1 MWLRSPITKSY
12 LVPWACATQVFYDK
26 LVGIKYGTPEEGDA
40 SDKKPPDQ
48 QQDQAQTQKQE
59 DAPASG
65 DSAQA
70 RNSPAS
76 DSSSSVTQRPDVAAD
91 KSAPAGASSGTVTGK
106 DVARSTGTSQ
116 TGEPAPVTPAA
127 VGASTRV
134 DGASSTAD
142 KSAATVT
149 PTVPPNAAR
158 PCVKSEGAGGAA
170 GAAAAL
176 EGPLR
181 VSMRLSN
188 EMPEFLVVTSKYE
201 EAASFQWRSEM
212 HIQMAFMEEPGG

>member
-1 MWLRSPITKSY
+1 MSSRSPLTKNC
-12 LVPWACATQVFYDK
+12 LVSWECATQVFYDK

-48 QQDQAQTQKQE
+48 QQDQARTQRQE
-59 DAPASG
+59 DAPAG
-65 DSAQA
+65 DESAQTP
-70 RNSPAS
+70 NSPGS
-76 DSSSSVTQRPDVAAD
+76 DSSPVTQRPDTTAD
-91 KSAPAGASSGTVTGK
+91 KGAPTSASSETVAGV
-106 DVARSTGTSQ
+106 DVSSSTGTSP
-116 TGEPAPVTPAA
+116 TGKPAPVTPAA
-127 VGASTRV
+127 VGTSSTRV
-134 DGASSTAD
+134 DGASSAAE

-158 PCVKSEGAGGAA
+158 PCVKSEGRGAAA
-170 GAAAAL
+170 GAATA

-188 EMPEFLVVTSKYE
+188 EMPEFIVVTSKYE
-201 EAASFQWRSEM
+201 EAAGFQWRSEM